1 MENQQS
7 RAVCKPRGRLRNL
20 NKFCLIS
27 KYSKSHIQTCS
38 LYVEAEALRKFSK
51 INLFDE
57 VGPRVRRLDSLLGHK
72 HPEERIE
79 TDLASALL
87 REREGNVVKPGIVDW
102 TGFTI
107 FVGQLAGQQP

>member
-7 RAVCKPRGRLRNL
+7 RVVCKPRGRWRNL
-20 NKFCLIS
+20 HKFCLIS
-27 KYSKSHIQTCS
+27 KYSNIHIQTCS

-57 VGPRVRRLDSLLGHK
+57 VAPLVSRLDSFLGHE

-79 TDLASALL
+79 ADLASALL
-87 REREGNVVKPGIVDW
+87 RKRERYVVKP
-102 TGFTI
+102 
-107 FVGQLAGQQP
+107 